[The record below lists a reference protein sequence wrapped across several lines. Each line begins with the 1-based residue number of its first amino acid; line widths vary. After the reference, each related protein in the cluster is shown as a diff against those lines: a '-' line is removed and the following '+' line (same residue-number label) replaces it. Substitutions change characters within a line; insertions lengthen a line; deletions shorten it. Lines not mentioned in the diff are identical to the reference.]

1 MVGRE
6 KILAAKNKKFA
17 MQDNSMFIPLPPLPR
32 YSDDQRIQLAR
43 ELYDR
48 LRLRRTTREFSDRPI
63 PRHVIEYCVMAAGTA
78 PSGANM
84 QPWHFCIVQD
94 PAIKRQ
100 IRIQAEEEEREFYT
114 TRATTEWLN
123 DLAPLGTDS
132 NKPFLETAPA
142 LIVVFAQAWRLSDDS
157 KPKKNYYVTES
168 VGIAT
173 GFLIQALHECGLATL
188 THTPSPMK
196 FLNAI
201 LGRPQNERPFIVLVT
216 GHPTDNARVPD
227 IGKFPLNKIATFY

>member
-1 MVGRE
+1 M
-6 KILAAKNKKFA
+6 KN
-17 MQDNSMFIPLPPLPR
+17 DSEFIPLPPLPK
-32 YSDDQRIQLAR
+32 YSDDQRIQRAR
-43 ELYDR
+43 DVYES
-48 LRLRRTTREFSDRPI
+48 LRRRRTVREFSNRPI
-63 PRHVIEYCVMAAGTA
+63 PRQVIEHCVMAAGTA

-114 TRATTEWLN
+114 SRASTEWLN

-132 NKPFLETAPA
+132 NKPFLETAAA

-157 KPKKNYYVTES
+157 KPKKNYYVSES

-173 GFLIQALHECGLATL
+173 GFLIQALHDCG
-188 THTPSPMK
+188 
-196 FLNAI
+196 
-201 LGRPQNERPFIVLVT
+201 
-216 GHPTDNARVPD
+216 
-227 IGKFPLNKIATFY
+227 

>member
-1 MVGRE
+1 
-6 KILAAKNKKFA
+6 
-17 MQDNSMFIPLPPLPR
+17 MQNNSEFIPLPPLPQ
-32 YSDDQRIQLAR
+32 YDEDQRIQRAR

-48 LRLRRTTREFSDRPI
+48 LRRRRTTREFSDRPV
-63 PRHVIEYCVMAAGTA
+63 PRQVIEHCVMAAGTA

-114 TRATTEWLN
+114 TRATPEWLN

-132 NKPFLETAPA
+132 NKPFLEIAPA
-142 LIVVFAQAWRLSDDS
+142 LIVVFAQAWRMSDDS
-157 KPKKNYYVTES
+157 KPRKNYYVSES

-173 GFLIQALHECGLATL
+173 GFLIQALHDCGLATL

-201 LGRPQNERPFIVLVT
+201 LGRPKNERPYVVLVT
-216 GHPTDNARVPD
+216 GHPSENARVPD
-227 IGKFPLNKIATFY
+227 IGKLPLNKIATFF

>member
-1 MVGRE
+1 
-6 KILAAKNKKFA
+6 
-17 MQDNSMFIPLPPLPR
+17 MQNNSEFIPLPPLPQ
-32 YSDDQRIQLAR
+32 YDEDQRIQRAR

-48 LRLRRTTREFSDRPI
+48 LRLRRTTREFSDRPV
-63 PRHVIEYCVMAAGTA
+63 PRQVIEHCVMAAGTA

-114 TRATTEWLN
+114 TRATPEWLN

-132 NKPFLETAPA
+132 NKPFLEIAPA
-142 LIVVFAQAWRLSDDS
+142 LIVVFAQAWRMSDDS
-157 KPKKNYYVTES
+157 KPRKNYYVSES

-173 GFLIQALHECGLATL
+173 GFLIQALHDCGLATL

-201 LGRPQNERPFIVLVT
+201 LGRPQNERPYVVLVT
-216 GHPTDNARVPD
+216 GHPSENARVPD
-227 IGKFPLNKIATFY
+227 IGKLPLNKIATFY

>member
-1 MVGRE
+1 M
-6 KILAAKNKKFA
+6 KKNS
-17 MQDNSMFIPLPPLPR
+17 DFIPLPPLPP
-32 YSDDQRIQLAR
+32 YGDEQRIQRAR
-43 ELYDR
+43 EFYDR
-48 LRLRRTTREFSDRPI
+48 IRRRRTTREFSDIPI
-63 PRHVIEYCVMAAGTA
+63 PRQVIEHCVMAAGTA

-94 PAIKRQ
+94 PSVKQQ
-100 IRIQAEEEEREFYT
+100 IRIQAEEEEREFYA

-142 LIVVFAQAWRLSDDS
+142 LIVVFAQPWRLSDDN
-157 KPKKNYYVTES
+157 KPRKNYYVSES

-173 GFLIQALHECGLATL
+173 GFLIQALHDCGLATL

-201 LGRPQNERPFIVLVT
+201 LGRPQNERPFVVLVT
-216 GHPTDNARVPD
+216 GHPADNARVPD
-227 IGKFPLNKIATFY
+227 ISKFPFSKIATFY